1 MIKIHVT
8 EELNLFAFK
17 GKRKYKVNIP
27 NLAYRNK
34 HNIIETPHGSMDN
47 DIVEVTVTIRFNLDI
62 ELTEK
67 THSLFN
73 IVGRVLV
80 KETVLIHGLKV
91 ADTINNRDIY
101 NTNKD
106 FYFMKKN

>member
-1 MIKIHVT
+1 MNH
-8 EELNLFAFK
+8 
-17 GKRKYKVNIP
+17 
-27 NLAYRNK
+27 
-34 HNIIETPHGSMDN
+34 

-80 KETVLIHGLKV
+80 KETVLIHGLKET
-91 ADTINNRDIY
+91 DTINNRDIY
-101 NTNKD
+101 KLIRIFTS
-106 FYFMKKN
+106 